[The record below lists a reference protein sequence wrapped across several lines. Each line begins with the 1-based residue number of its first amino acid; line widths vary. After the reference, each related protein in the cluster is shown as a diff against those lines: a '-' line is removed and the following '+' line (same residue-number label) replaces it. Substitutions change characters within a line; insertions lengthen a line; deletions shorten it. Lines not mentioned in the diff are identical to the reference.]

1 MNQRHAFITL
11 PLCLPRLSDR
21 AAAQLLD
28 ILEQLHGGVRH
39 HYGHQAWR
47 WRTRQQRRPAPP
59 SPAGTSL
66 SLLDDPPS

>member
-1 MNQRHAFITL
+1 MNQRRAFITL

-47 WRTRQQRRPAPP
+47 WHTRQQRRTAPP
-59 SPAGTSL
+59 HGASL
-66 SLLDDPPS
+66 PLLLDDEPF